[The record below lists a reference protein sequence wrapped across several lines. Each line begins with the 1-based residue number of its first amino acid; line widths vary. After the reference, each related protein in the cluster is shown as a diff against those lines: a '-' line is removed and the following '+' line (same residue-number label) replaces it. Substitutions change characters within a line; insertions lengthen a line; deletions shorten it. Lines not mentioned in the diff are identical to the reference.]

1 MNYTFVVSDTVI
13 LSTMPEEDGRVNSIQ
28 LVGAHLSRQI
38 DARIESKMFHIL
50 TKSTQ
55 TNVNGKPLEINSQ

>member
-1 MNYTFVVSDTVI
+1 
-13 LSTMPEEDGRVNSIQ
+13 MPEEDGRVNSIQ

-38 DARIESKMFHIL
+38 DARIKSKMFHIL